1 MIMQDALVHVYFGD
15 GKGKTT
21 ATVGLAAR
29 ASGNGLNVLF
39 VQFLKDNKSS
49 ERKSL
54 AKLKNI
60 TLLDAPDSIKFY
72 VYMSETEKKQAAD
85 LSMDIF
91 NKARD
96 LLVDNRYDIVVLDE
110 ILAALECELIDLDI
124 VLEFIKNRPKT
135 LEVILTGR
143 NCPDEILALSD
154 YASEIKCIKHPF
166 DSGHKA
172 RAGIEF

>member
-1 MIMQDALVHVYFGD
+1 MQDALVHVYFGN

-21 ATVGLAAR
+21 AAVGLATR

-39 VQFLKDNKSS
+39 AQFLKDNKSS

-72 VYMSETEKKQAAD
+72 VYMSETEKKQASD

-91 NKARD
+91 NKAKQILAD
-96 LLVDNRYDIVVLDE
+96 KHIDIVIFDE
-110 ILAALECELIDLDI
+110 ILAALECELIDLDTI
-124 VLEFIKNRPKT
+124 LEFIKNRPKT

-143 NCPDEILALSD
+143 NCPNEILALSD
-154 YASEIKCIKHPF
+154 YTSEIKCIKHPF